1 MFLCWIKFC
10 FRWKD
15 ADILYF
21 FLVEFPDLPDTS
33 VVGIL
38 SRQCGE
44 SEESL
49 QSGQEASLFLDKTCF
64 YAECGG
70 QIGDTGI
77 LQNEVSSIDRFISDW
92 QSTKNVP
99 QIDNVS
105 HCKIFKNLDLF
116 HFKSLKYK
124 LYLF

>member
-1 MFLCWIKFC
+1 MLLPPVDFLIFARLFWNH
-10 FRWKD
+10 
-15 ADILYF
+15 ILICDSDSF
-21 FLVEFPDLPDTS
+21 SSSESSSLVEFPDLPDTS

-77 LQNEVSSIDRFISDW
+77 LQNEVGSVNRFISD
-92 QSTKNVP
+92 
-99 QIDNVS
+99 
-105 HCKIFKNLDLF
+105 
-116 HFKSLKYK
+116 
-124 LYLF
+124 